1 MGKTARRRTRPKAQL
16 DKAKGRVREAAGA
29 LTGDESEKAKGQGE
43 QLKGT
48 AKNKK
53 GHLKDLVK

>member
-1 MGKTARRRTRPKAQL
+1 MAKSAARDKTEGAA
-16 DKAKGRVREAAGA
+16 DKLKGRAREAAGA
-29 LTGDESEKAKGQGE
+29 LTGNESEKAKGQGD

>member
-1 MGKTARRRTRPKAQL
+1 MAKSAARDKTEGAG
-16 DKAKGRVREAAGA
+16 DKVKGRVKEAAGA
-29 LTGDESEKAKGQGE
+29 LKGDESKKAKGQGE

-53 GHLKDLVK
+53 GHLKDIVE